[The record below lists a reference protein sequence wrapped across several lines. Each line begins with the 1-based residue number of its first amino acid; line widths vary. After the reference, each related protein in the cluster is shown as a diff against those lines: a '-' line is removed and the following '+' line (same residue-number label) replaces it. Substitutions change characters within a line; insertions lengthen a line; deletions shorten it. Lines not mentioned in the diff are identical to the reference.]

1 MPDEASALFMAP
13 SRPMYHREETAQDTA
28 TAVSKI
34 PVAFD
39 TTHCRETDA
48 PTDRM
53 AAYTTGR
60 PGYAV
65 GMIPVPRPTLP
76 GHDTGVLA
84 LLMALFLLLTL
95 NCRHYTTFLKTFA
108 QDLLKVRERDNAFDD
123 HTVSES
129 RIIVSLVISLCMC
142 EGVLVNAAFP
152 WITLL
157 PDPTLFTRI
166 VILCGVAA
174 GYYIWQFVAYAT
186 VGYLF
191 TQPGL
196 SSQWMRGFNAS
207 QALLG
212 LCLVIP
218 TLGVLFRPE
227 IAEVSLM
234 LAVLLYIAARII
246 FICKGFKIFYH
257 NYFSLIYFIL
267 YLCTLEIVPLLLL
280 YRAARIISQF

>member
-13 SRPMYHREETAQDTA
+13 PRPVYHREATSPDTA
-28 TAVSKI
+28 SAVPRI

-48 PTDRM
+48 PSDRL
-53 AAYTTGR
+53 AVYTTGR
-60 PGYAV
+60 PGYSV
-65 GMIPVPRPTLP
+65 GLEAIPRPTLP

-84 LLMALFLLLTL
+84 LLMALFLVLTL
-95 NCRHYTTFLKTFA
+95 NCRHYTTFLKTFT

-129 RIIVSLVISLCMC
+129 RIVASLVITLCVC
-142 EGVLVNAAFP
+142 EGVLLNSAFP
-152 WITLL
+152 WITLSAE
-157 PDPTLFTRI
+157 PTLFTRI
-166 VILCGVAA
+166 VTLCVVAA
-174 GYYIWQFVAYAT
+174 GYYAWQFVAYAT

-191 TQPGL
+191 TEPGL

-227 IAEVSLM
+227 IAMVSLI
-234 LAVLLYIAARII
+234 LAIVLYVAARII

-280 YRAARIISQF
+280 YRAARIISKF